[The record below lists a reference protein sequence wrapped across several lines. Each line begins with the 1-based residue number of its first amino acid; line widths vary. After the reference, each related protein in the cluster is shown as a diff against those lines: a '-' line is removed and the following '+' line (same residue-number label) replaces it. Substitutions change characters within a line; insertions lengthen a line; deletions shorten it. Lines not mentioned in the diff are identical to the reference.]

1 MSCYWG
7 TSSSN
12 NDVWSLDFQTCA
24 AREEVWAGK
33 QEIPTFASSHLFW
46 SAGWFSHF
54 LISIFSCCHFVM
66 FSYFFFT
73 FILHISLSFDLLGDF
88 HHHIFIH
95 VECHQELLS
104 TSTQVILILD
114 LLISSLG
121 TSLSICQTA
130 SCPGPRQLVNK
141 FSNIHFTNCQTISSV
156 ICQTASYPLTP
167 GSRQVVKH
175 FEYSFG
181 QFCKG
186 IFPS

>member
-12 NDVWSLDFQTCA
+12 NDVWFLDFQTCA

-33 QEIPTFASSHLFW
+33 QEIPTFASSPLFW
-46 SAGWFSHF
+46 SAGWFSYCH
-54 LISIFSCCHFVM
+54 LII

-73 FILHISLSFDLLGDF
+73 FILHLSLFFDLLGDC
-88 HHHIFIH
+88 HHHIFLY
-95 VECHQELLS
+95 VECHQELFS

-121 TSLSICQTA
+121 TSLS
-130 SCPGPRQLVNK
+130 
-141 FSNIHFTNCQTISSV
+141 

-186 IFPS
+186 MFPS

>member
-12 NDVWSLDFQTCA
+12 NDVWFLDFQTCA

-46 SAGWFSHF
+46 SAGWFSYF

-73 FILHISLSFDLLGDF
+73 FILHHPLIFDLLGDS

-104 TSTQVILILD
+104 TSTSTQVILLLD

-130 SCPGPRQLVNK
+130 S
-141 FSNIHFTNCQTISSV
+141 
-156 ICQTASYPLTP
+156 YPLTP
-167 GSRQVVKH
+167 GSRQVT
-175 FEYSFG
+175 FW
-181 QFCKG
+181 
-186 IFPS
+186 IFTWPIL